1 MSMLKSLIT
10 LGNYLLQ
17 HQNGIDVRWTAHVIE
32 EIKQQ
37 HDAALEAERE
47 RNRLRPIGDVRREF
61 FLDGSHPWNGMV
73 RDVSAQLEQPGMLVD
88 PALVLKELA
97 KRLQSMAI
105 AQEFSSAFRGER

>member
-47 RNRLRPIGDVRREF
+47 RCLVIVARETGGGAYCRAIG
-61 FLDGSHPWNGMV
+61 
-73 RDVSAQLEQPGMLVD
+73 RDIE
-88 PALVLKELA
+88 
-97 KRLQSMAI
+97 RAI
-105 AQEFSSAFRGER
+105 RTERK

>member
-37 HDAALEAERE
+37 HDAALEAERAGQEEFMQVFADLLRDHKRTHHTGPCILCIRGDDLLTKRAAIRTE
-47 RNRLRPIGDVRREF
+47 R
-61 FLDGSHPWNGMV
+61 
-73 RDVSAQLEQPGMLVD
+73 
-88 PALVLKELA
+88 K
-97 KRLQSMAI
+97 
-105 AQEFSSAFRGER
+105 